1 MWNIVKAMSCPA
13 SFRCWEI
20 IFTSHRYLLGCSG
33 IVFTRTAWLPGRA
46 FLEILFT
53 STEKLVDKISSVLM
67 EELINLMIY
76 LLQDKKDVYVACKLI
91 YIGF

>member
-1 MWNIVKAMSCPA
+1 MEHSKSNVLPP

-53 STEKLVDKISSVLM
+53 STEKPVDNIGCSRLSVKT
-67 EELINLMIY
+67 IF
-76 LLQDKKDVYVACKLI
+76 QTD
-91 YIGF
+91 FQ

>member
-1 MWNIVKAMSCPA
+1 MEHSKHLSCHT

-20 IFTSHRYLLGCSG
+20 IFTSPRYLLGCSG

-53 STEKLVDKISSVLM
+53 STEKPVDKISSVLM
-67 EELINLMIY
+67 EELINLMI
-76 LLQDKKDVYVACKLI
+76 
-91 YIGF
+91 

>member
-1 MWNIVKAMSCPA
+1 MFHVEHSESPTCPA

-53 STEKLVDKISSVLM
+53 STEKPVDKISSVLM
-67 EELINLMIY
+67 EELINLMI
-76 LLQDKKDVYVACKLI
+76 
-91 YIGF
+91 